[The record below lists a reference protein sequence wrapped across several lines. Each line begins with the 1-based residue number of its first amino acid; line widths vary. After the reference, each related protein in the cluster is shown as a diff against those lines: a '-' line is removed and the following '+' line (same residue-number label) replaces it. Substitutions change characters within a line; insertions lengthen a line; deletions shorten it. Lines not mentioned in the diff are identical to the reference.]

1 VWALVFLGVFLLGR
15 AWAPAAGRGFGVL
28 RHGGFGYYLA
38 ARVCGTLAAQMLVV
52 AVGWQVYELTR
63 DPLDLGLIGLSQFL
77 PFIVLILPA
86 GHAADQHD
94 RRRIV
99 AACFALQAAGA
110 LLLALYSRSGVPDVW
125 PVFAIMGLFGVARA
139 FSMPAAQALLPNV
152 VPVESYGHAVALN
165 SSAMQ
170 VARIAGP
177 ALGGLLYFAGA
188 ETVYATVAVL
198 LAAAF
203 ALMLAAR
210 VASGAA
216 PQRAPAS
223 WQNLL
228 SGLAFVRS
236 RPVVLGAISMDL
248 FAVLFGGATA
258 LLPAYA
264 SDILHVGPVGLG
276 FLRTASGVGAALCGL
291 ALAFRPIT
299 RHVGR
304 WMVGGVA
311 VFGAATVVFGVSRS
325 LALSLGALAALG
337 AADMVSVY
345 VRNLLVQLATPD
357 AIRGRV
363 SAVNAVFVGA
373 SNEVGEFESGVTA
386 AWWGV
391 VPAVVVGG
399 VATMLV
405 AWGWTRLF
413 PALWKMPR
421 FPEAER

>member
-1 VWALVFLGVFLLGR
+1 MAR
-15 AWAPAAGRGFGVL
+15 AFGVL
-28 RHGGFGYYLA
+28 RHGGFGYYLL
-38 ARVCGTLAAQMLVV
+38 ARFLATLAVQMLVV
-52 AVGWQVYELTR
+52 AVGWQVYELTH

-77 PFIVLILPA
+77 PFIVLVLPA
-86 GHAADQHD
+86 GHVADHSD

-99 AACFALQAAGA
+99 AACFALQALGA
-110 LLLALYSRSGVPDVW
+110 VLLLAATRAGLPQVW
-125 PVFAIMGLFGVARA
+125 PVFAIMGLFGIARA
-139 FSMPAAQALLPNV
+139 FSMPAAQALLPNM
-152 VPVESYGHAVALN
+152 VPVASYGNAVALN
-165 SSAMQ
+165 SSSMQ
-170 VARIAGP
+170 VSRIAGP

-188 ETVYATVAVL
+188 DAVYATVAVL
-198 LAAAF
+198 LAVSC
-203 ALMLAAR
+203 ALILGARLAG
-210 VASGAA
+210 GAA
-216 PQRAPAS
+216 PQRAPVS
-223 WQNLL
+223 WETLL

-264 SDILHVGPVGLG
+264 GDILHVGPVGLG
-276 FLRTASGVGAALCGL
+276 FLRTASGIGAAACGIAL
-291 ALAFRPIT
+291 ALRPIQH
-299 RHVGR
+299 HVGR
-304 WMVGGVA
+304 WMFGGVA
-311 VFGAATVVFGVSRS
+311 LFGLATVVFGVSTRLPLS
-325 LALSLGALAALG
+325 LAALVALG

-363 SAVNAVFVGA
+363 SAVNAVFIGA

-405 AWGWTRLF
+405 AWTWTRLF
-413 PALWKMPR
+413 PGLWRMAR
-421 FPEAER
+421 FPEPSR

>member
-1 VWALVFLGVFLLGR
+1 MAR
-15 AWAPAAGRGFGVL
+15 AAGHGFGVL

-38 ARVCGTLAAQMLVV
+38 ARVFGTLAAQMLVV
-52 AVGWQVYELTR
+52 AVGWQVYALTR

-99 AACFALQAAGA
+99 AACFALQALGA
-110 LLLALYSRSGVPDVW
+110 LLLVATTRAGTTEVW

-152 VPVESYGHAVALN
+152 VPVASYGHAVALN

-188 ETVYATVAVL
+188 QAVYAAVAVL
-198 LAAAF
+198 LAAAC

-210 VASGAA
+210 VVGVGV
-216 PQRAPAS
+216 PRRTPVS
-223 WQNLL
+223 WENLL

-264 SDILHVGPVGLG
+264 SDILHVGPLGLG

-304 WMVGGVA
+304 WMYGGVA
-311 VFGAATVVFGVSRS
+311 VFGAATVVFGVSGTLWLS
-325 LALSLGALAALG
+325 LAALAVLG

-399 VATMLV
+399 VATVLV

-413 PALWKMPR
+413 PALWKMGR
-421 FPEAER
+421 FPEPER

>member
-1 VWALVFLGVFLLGR
+1 MAG
-15 AWAPAAGRGFGVL
+15 AAGHGFGVL

-38 ARVCGTLAAQMLVV
+38 ARVLGTLAAQMLVV
-52 AVGWQVYELTR
+52 AVGWQVYALTR

-99 AACFALQAAGA
+99 AACFALQALGA
-110 LLLALYSRSGVPDVW
+110 LLLVATTRAGMTDVW

-152 VPVESYGHAVALN
+152 VPVASYGHAVALN

-188 ETVYATVAVL
+188 QAVYAAVAVL

-210 VASGAA
+210 VVGGAA
-216 PQRAPAS
+216 PQRAPVS

-264 SDILHVGPVGLG
+264 SDILHVGPLGLG

-304 WMVGGVA
+304 WMYGGVA
-311 VFGAATVVFGVSRS
+311 LFGAATVVFGVSRS
-325 LALSLGALAALG
+325 LALSLAALAVLG

-399 VATMLV
+399 VATVMV
-405 AWGWTRLF
+405 AWAWSRFF
-413 PALWKMPR
+413 PGLWQMGR
-421 FPEAER
+421 FPEPER

>member
-1 VWALVFLGVFLLGR
+1 MVR
-15 AWAPAAGRGFGVL
+15 AAGPGFRVL
-28 RHGGFGYYLA
+28 RHGGFGRYLA
-38 ARVCGTLAAQMLVV
+38 ARVLGTLAQQMLVV
-52 AVGWQVYELTR
+52 AVGWQVYERTR
-63 DPLDLGLIGLSQFL
+63 APLDLGLIGLSQFL

-86 GHAADQHD
+86 GHAADHYD
-94 RRRIV
+94 RRRIA
-99 AACFALQAAGA
+99 AACFALQAGGA
-110 LLLALYSRSGVPDVW
+110 MLLALYTRVGASQVW
-125 PVFAIMGLFGVARA
+125 PVFAIMSLFGIARA

-188 ETVYATVAVL
+188 HAVYVTVAL
-198 LAAAF
+198 LLSAAL

-210 VASGAA
+210 LVSGAA
-216 PQRAPAS
+216 QGRAPLS
-223 WQNLL
+223 WRNLL

-236 RPVVLGAISMDL
+236 RPVILGAISMDL

-264 SDILHVGPVGLG
+264 ADILHVGPAGLG
-276 FLRTASGVGAALCGL
+276 FLRTASGLGAALCGVTL
-291 ALAFRPIT
+291 ALRPIQ
-299 RHVGR
+299 RRVGR
-304 WMVGGVA
+304 WMFGGVA
-311 VFGAATVVFGVSRS
+311 LFGVATVVFGVSTLLWLS
-325 LALSLGALAALG
+325 LAALFVLG

-363 SAVNAVFVGA
+363 SAVNAVFIGA

-399 VATMLV
+399 VATVLV
-405 AWGWTRLF
+405 AWSWTRFF
-413 PALWKMPR
+413 PDLWRMGR
-421 FPEAER
+421 FPEPKR